1 MIKSNLKTVMAAG
14 MVFLSLGGSV
24 STFATSLSTTDF
36 VSTSKQAIEQQL
48 YIHNGDFNDGFD
60 HWITSGQEPNNPT
73 LQTVNGNNF
82 ALAKNGEN
90 VHQYVTLKP
99 STTYTFSYDVAASE
113 SAPGRVELGIMNHD
127 VGFDVLERSE
137 HNNENW
143 EHGKLTFATP
153 DDENTYL
160 IRFASTWNGWAKY
173 DNIQVETGVTETN
186 MLSVGREGSQAFAY
200 LTLTPELFHNN
211 QDRWVVHI
219 DGRYRFGT
227 FDGTAYYSIPRI
239 VDGNIQVRHGI
250 PGKAGQRIEVYRLPG
265 RPGSGTSLEHAV
277 LFETLIIDADLI

>member
-127 VGFDVLERSE
+127 VGFDVLESSE
-137 HNNENW
+137 YNNENW
-143 EHGKLTFATP
+143 ERSKLTFTTP

-211 QDRWVVHI
+211 QDRWVVYI

-239 VDGNIQVRHGI
+239 VDGNIQIRHGI
-250 PGKAGQRIEVYRLPG
+250 PGKAGQRVEVYRLPG

-277 LFETLIIDADLI
+277 LFETLIIDADLN

>member
-99 STTYTFSYDVAASE
+99 STSYTFSYDVAASE

-143 EHGKLTFATP
+143 ERGKLTFTTP